1 MGSRMEADVEQGS
14 QKESVDRALRRRRW
28 YNRRDMRFFIV
39 VAALVGLYIG
49 YGYVSASDR
58 ITPELAQELA
68 SGADRINIRITT
80 EFPPEEFHMGIY
92 QDAGS
97 IRGTEGTTTTVFRV
111 KPEDVRR
118 ISRYY
123 WVSKLELAPAQ

>member
-1 MGSRMEADVEQGS
+1 MEADVEQGS
-14 QKESVDRALRRRRW
+14 QNELAEKIARRRRW
-28 YNRRDMRFFIV
+28 YNRRDIRFFLV
-39 VAALVGLYIG
+39 VAILVGLYIG
-49 YGYVSASDR
+49 YGYVSAPDR
-58 ITPELAQELA
+58 ITPALAKELA
-68 SGADRINIRITT
+68 SGAERINIRITT

-111 KPEDVRR
+111 KPEDVRQ

-123 WVSKLELAPAQ
+123 WVSKVELAPAR